1 MIHPAALV
9 LAFATLSL
17 TAAAHAAS
25 TPPAPGQATLSANN
39 AHPYPGA
46 AYQGQVYVT
55 PGGCSYSRAQV
66 PGYKPTWHLILNGAA
81 AGLTNAHR
89 RCPTMLGDYERL

>member
-1 MIHPAALV
+1 MNRPFA
-9 LAFATLSL
+9 LAFAVAMISL
-17 TAAAHAAS
+17 APAAHAANTAFGPS
-25 TPPAPGQATLSANN
+25 QKTLRANN
-39 AHPYPGA
+39 ANPHPGA
-46 AYQGQVYVT
+46 SYQGQVYVT

-66 PGYKPTWHLILNGAA
+66 PGYKPTWHLIRNGAA

>member
-9 LAFATLSL
+9 FAFATLSL

-25 TPPAPGQATLSANN
+25 LPSGQNTLSADN

-66 PGYKPTWHLILNGAA
+66 PGYEPTWHLILNGAA
-81 AGLTNAHR
+81 AGLTDAHR